1 MLIKKLQLSL
11 ALPGRIVGTSLRL
24 TKISKHI
31 ISTLFV
37 FRTQV
42 TENEVNFPIAVS
54 LLDLV

>member
-1 MLIKKLQLSL
+1 M
-11 ALPGRIVGTSLRL
+11 ALRGRIVGTSLRL

-42 TENEVNFPIAVS
+42 TDNEVNFPIAVS